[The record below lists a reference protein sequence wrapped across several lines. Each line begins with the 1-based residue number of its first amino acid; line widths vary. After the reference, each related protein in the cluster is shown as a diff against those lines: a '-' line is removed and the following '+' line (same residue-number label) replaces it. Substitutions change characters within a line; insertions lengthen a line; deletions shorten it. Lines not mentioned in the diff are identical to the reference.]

1 MSRIL
6 LAAALLAL
14 VSIADPTGAALAQQR
29 ITSSDLEQL
38 RNKVETQ
45 RDAYHLLDMAEKEA
59 REEGVQER
67 ADAFAAAKAKAR
79 EQYHHLNAELK
90 KALAQKTEQ
99 DKRAA
104 QDNPDYK

>member
-6 LAAALLAL
+6 LAATLSAL
-14 VSIADPTGAALAQQR
+14 VCLAAQTGAALAQQR
-29 ITSSDLEQL
+29 ITSSYLEQL
-38 RNKVETQ
+38 RDKVETQ

-59 REEGVQER
+59 REEGAQER
-67 ADAFAAAKAKAR
+67 AAAYAAAKDKAR
-79 EQYHHLNAELK
+79 EQYHRYNEELK
-90 KALAQKTEQ
+90 KAQAQKTEQ

>member
-6 LAAALLAL
+6 LAAILSAFVCLAAQA
-14 VSIADPTGAALAQQR
+14 SAALAQQR

-38 RNKVETQ
+38 KSKVETQ
-45 RDAYHLLDMAEKEA
+45 RDAYHRLEVAEQEA
-59 REEGVQER
+59 REEGAQER
-67 ADAFAAAKAKAR
+67 AAAFAAAKDKAR
-79 EQYHHLNAELK
+79 EQYHRLNSELN
-90 KALAQKTEQ
+90 KAKAQKTEQ